1 MLLERGP
8 EVTRRH
14 RCRYTHT
21 PALVNPASRHQ
32 APKRYTEGS
41 SIYEQARTLSC
52 LAMGGNRT
60 MISQAGIAVC
70 TRRFTLTRGA
80 GRRKDSF
87 HHRTVPRKRPHGLTV
102 PAGVPPVL
110 GLRRA
115 KDGAAN
121 TMMSEAIENWAV
133 PYSCCDSLFCI
144 LERLHAT
151 DTLRLRHRV
160 SPLLRPLSS
169 ARALAM
175 RGRRRRAGC
184 SKKLSQL
191 HRTDGAA
198 KRRIFCRGGRLSIPT
213 FLPASSSPPPSK
225 LRGAG
230 RKWAVGESDKQNLL
244 ATIVSRQR
252 TYRIMTRL
260 ALFSAPP
267 SSSRLPKGV
276 SNVSFLV
283 GPALRYNTDAC
294 SIRCRANLA

>member
-121 TMMSEAIENWAV
+121 TIMSEAMENWAV
-133 PYSCCDSLFCI
+133 PYSCYDSLFCI
-144 LERLHAT
+144 LERLRAT
-151 DTLRLRHRV
+151 DT
-160 SPLLRPLSS
+160 PP
-169 ARALAM
+169 
-175 RGRRRRAGC
+175 
-184 SKKLSQL
+184 
-191 HRTDGAA
+191 TAA
-198 KRRIFCRGGRLSIPT
+198 QSFAIIATLKQRQGLGDASTEETGRLFEKIVAAASDRRCCKTQDLLQGWQIKHT
-213 FLPASSSPPPSK
+213 HFLA
-225 LRGAG
+225 RF
-230 RKWAVGESDKQNLL
+230 V
-244 ATIVSRQR
+244 
-252 TYRIMTRL
+252 
-260 ALFSAPP
+260 
-267 SSSRLPKGV
+267 
-276 SNVSFLV
+276 
-283 GPALRYNTDAC
+283 
-294 SIRCRANLA
+294 